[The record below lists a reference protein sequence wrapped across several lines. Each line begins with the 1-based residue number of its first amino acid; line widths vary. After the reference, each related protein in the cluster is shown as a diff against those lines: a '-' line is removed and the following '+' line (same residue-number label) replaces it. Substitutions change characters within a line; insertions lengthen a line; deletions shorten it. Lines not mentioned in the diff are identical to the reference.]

1 MADNKELSLAALAL
15 TEEKEKV
22 IVRVAEE
29 LRSVLTHELKTN
41 NLEAVEALGA
51 TARISALVIHQIQ
64 DLFNR
69 HSGDLTFIDI
79 EQEFQDMLTAYL
91 TSYDMSDVG
100 REMVKMKNED
110 VN

>member
-15 TEEKEKV
+15 TPEKEEV

-29 LRSVLTHELKTN
+29 LRSVLINELKTN

-64 DLFNR
+64 DLFNK
-69 HSGDLTFIDI
+69 HSGDQTFIDI
-79 EQEFQDMLTAYL
+79 EQEFQGMLTAYL
-91 TSYDMSDVG
+91 TSYDMSDVAA
-100 REMVKMKNED
+100 EMEIIKNED

>member
-1 MADNKELSLAALAL
+1 MANKELSLAALAL
-15 TEEKEKV
+15 TEDKEKT

-29 LRSVLTHELKTN
+29 FRNVLTHELKTN

-51 TARISALVIHQIQ
+51 TARISALVINQIQ
-64 DLFNR
+64 GLFNR

-91 TSYDMSDVG
+91 TSYDMSDVAA
-100 REMVKMKNED
+100 EMEIIKNED

>member
-1 MADNKELSLAALAL
+1 MIDNKELSLAALAL
-15 TEEKEKV
+15 TEEKEQV

-29 LRSVLTHELKTN
+29 LRSVLTHELRTN
-41 NLEAVEALGA
+41 HLEAVEALGA

-91 TSYDMSDVG
+91 TSYDMDNMAA
-100 REMVKMKNED
+100 EMVKMKDKDLN
-110 VN
+110 